1 MPLQDA
7 PIIIGRIGALHGIR
21 GWLKI
26 NSYTRPRPNILV
38 YLPWLVNMDK
48 KWRPLAVDD
57 CRQQGERLLAKIAHI
72 DDPDAAR
79 PYVNR
84 DLAVMRQQLPRPA
97 KGEYYWHDLIGL
109 SVINQDGIWLGEV
122 NTITETGANDVLV
135 IESGAGGRILI
146 PLLRGIYVQDIDPAA
161 GRIRVRWQLE

>member
-26 NSYTRPRPNILV
+26 NSYTRPRPNIFM

-48 KWRPLAVDD
+48 KWRRLLVDD

-72 DDPDAAR
+72 DAPEAAR

-84 DLAVMRQQLPRPA
+84 DLAVLRQQLPPPA
-97 KGEYYWHDLIGL
+97 EGAYYWHDLIGL
-109 SVINQDGIWLGEV
+109 SVINQDGRRLGEV
-122 NTITETGANDVLV
+122 KTITETGANDVLV
-135 IESGAGGRILI
+135 IESGAGQRILI
-146 PLLRGIYVQDIDPAA
+146 PLLKGIYVQDIDLAA
-161 GRIRVRWQLE
+161 GRIRVEWQLE